1 MMRSDMSERPW
12 ILPPA
17 VVAGMVAV
25 LVVCFAVAECTGF
38 YLRTP
43 DTRALDH
50 WLWQGLFLW
59 PFVGLAAGGIMHGIS
74 GRPPRE
80 ARLWPVIVPPLLAA
94 VWLAAAEGGEQYR
107 RYVEA
112 RASGIPRYSFWWD
125 IGIPLIGVAMPL
137 VAWGMMS
144 LPLWAFSRAWG
155 LPITPGKCPTCDY
168 DLTGNTSGVCPECGA
183 RCVFDQSIPRWF
195 HKSRFRW
202 LPELAE
208 FPDASARHAACEAA
222 AKECKTWSRL
232 ALFVA
237 VALIVFCCE
246 AWLPARSAGWWWR
259 VQLAALAVSVLVIS
273 RERRRMRRALRRQL
287 AARDA
292 RPPGAAKP

>member
-144 LPLWAFSRAWG
+144 LPLWAFSRAWR

-168 DLTGNTSGVCPECGA
+168 DLTGNTSGVCPECGT
-183 RCVFDQSIPRWF
+183 RIVSEQSIPHWYY
-195 HKSRFRW
+195 KSRFGW
-202 LPELAE
+202 LPELAQ
-208 FPDASARHAACEAA
+208 FSDASARYAACKSA

-237 VALIVFCCE
+237 AVLIVFE
-246 AWLPARSAGWWWR
+246 SETWLPAGSERCWTR
-259 VQLAALAVSVLVIS
+259 VQLAVLAMSVPVLWL
-273 RERRRMRRALRRQL
+273 ERRRMRRALRRQL